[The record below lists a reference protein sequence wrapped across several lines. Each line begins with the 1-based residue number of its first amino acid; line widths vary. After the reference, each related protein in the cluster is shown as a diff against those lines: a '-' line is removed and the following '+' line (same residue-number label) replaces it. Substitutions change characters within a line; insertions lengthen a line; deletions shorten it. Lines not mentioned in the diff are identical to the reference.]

1 MNKKY
6 NILFLSILFLFSCSD
21 EGINPVYGCIDENA
35 LNYCEE
41 CNIDDGSCMLCDD
54 SPINNM
60 TGYDD
65 CFTYTYDENIYDIF
79 NQNGCLSCHNQG
91 SYTGLD
97 LSTYTGTMTG
107 GNNGPIIS
115 DMSPS
120 TSLLITTFSATGYM
134 CENESYCEVPSES
147 IIEIWISEGT
157 PE

>member
-1 MNKKY
+1 MNEKY

-21 EGINPVYGCIDENA
+21 EGVNPVYGCIDENA

-41 CNIDDGSCMLCDD
+41 CNIDDGSCVACTD
-54 SPINNM
+54 PIGSM
-60 TGYDD
+60 TGSGD

-91 SYTGLD
+91 SHTDLD

-107 GNNGPIIS
+107 GNNGSIIS
-115 DMSPS
+115 DISPS
-120 TSLLITTFSATGYM
+120 ESLLITTFSTPGYM
-134 CENESYCEVPSES
+134 FQYESYCEVPSQS
-147 IIEIWISEGT
+147 IIETWISEGA